1 MNLFEINEAIQKCM
15 VIDDAVV
22 DSETGEIL
30 DADYLNGLEMAR
42 DEKIENIA
50 KWIKNLDA
58 DIEALKKQKEIFE
71 SRKKQAERKR
81 DSLKQYL
88 SAFLNGQKWDAKDKS
103 VAVSFRKSESVNII
117 DEYQIPVEYLVLPE
131 PKIDKMLLKKDLKS
145 GSVIAGA
152 ELVTSNN
159 IQIK

>member
-15 VIDDAVV
+15 VIDDTVV

-50 KWIKNLDA
+50 KWIKNLDS

-88 SAFLNGQKWDAKDKS
+88 SAFLNGQKWDAEDKS
-103 VAVSFRKSESVNII
+103 VAVSFRKSESVDIM
-117 DEYQIPVEYLVLPE
+117 DVEKIPVDFLIMQE
-131 PKIDKMLLKKDLKS
+131 PKVDRMLLKKALKS
-145 GSVIAGA
+145 GDMINGA
-152 ELVTSNN
+152 RLVVNSN